1 MNSSIQFRTMAKSF
15 WKLPLDLKKEKRERE
30 TPFNLARPSFLRGPY
45 EIFHPIQ
52 NSFAWIPEAFIS
64 TPPSGAPVPF
74 NKNRG
79 KQRTALKRGEGE
91 AWKKR
96 GGGFFLLAKER
107 VGREEWMAEREKI
120 ESHTGKRRNY
130 IAGASMYNL
139 PWRKGE
145 MEGWQ
150 GCRAYFRG
158 WVYAGNAAT
167 SMRPILI
174 SLRHRFR
181 RGNACFSHH
190 FSSLLFPFSCCLSS
204 EGYIRDLKIR
214 KRNCRFTINYNLLIS
229 RRGSNNNSNNKFRS
243 ILFVLSRNREHVD
256 VTVSNWSLRWK
267 RTDIW
272 EGIS

>member
-145 MEGWQ
+145 MEAWQ
-150 GCRAYFRG
+150 GCRAYFRS

-181 RGNACFSHH
+181 RGNACFSAIFLPS
-190 FSSLLFPFSCCLSS
+190 FSPFLIVCQVKGIYATWKLGN
-204 EGYIRDLKIR
+204 EIVDL
-214 KRNCRFTINYNLLIS
+214 
-229 RRGSNNNSNNKFRS
+229 RS
-243 ILFVLSRNREHVD
+243 I
-256 VTVSNWSLRWK
+256 T
-267 RTDIW
+267 IC
-272 EGIS
+272 

>member
-15 WKLPLDLKKEKRERE
+15 WKLSLDLKKEKRERE

-174 SLRHRFR
+174 SLRHRR
-181 RGNACFSHH
+181 PLPSRQRLLLCH
-190 FSSLLFPFSCCLSS
+190 FSFLLFPFSCCLSS

-229 RRGSNNNSNNKFRS
+229 RRGSNNKFRS

>member
-150 GCRAYFRG
+150 GCTFGVECTPETRRPPCGLFLSPS
-158 WVYAGNAAT
+158 AT
-167 SMRPILI
+167 ASVEATLA
-174 SLRHRFR
+174 SLPF
-181 RGNACFSHH
+181 F
-190 FSSLLFPFSCCLSS
+190 FPPFPLFLLFV
-204 EGYIRDLKIR
+204 K
-214 KRNCRFTINYNLLIS
+214 
-229 RRGSNNNSNNKFRS
+229 
-243 ILFVLSRNREHVD
+243 
-256 VTVSNWSLRWK
+256 
-267 RTDIW
+267 
-272 EGIS
+272 GI

>member
-130 IAGASMYNL
+130 IARASMYNL

-145 MEGWQ
+145 MEAWQ

-158 WVYAGNAAT
+158 WVRRKRGDLHAAYSYLPPPPET
-167 SMRPILI
+167 ASVEATLA
-174 SLRHRFR
+174 SLPF
-181 RGNACFSHH
+181 F
-190 FSSLLFPFSCCLSS
+190 FPPFPLFLLFVKWRVYMRL
-204 EGYIRDLKIR
+204 E
-214 KRNCRFTINYNLLIS
+214 N
-229 RRGSNNNSNNKFRS
+229 
-243 ILFVLSRNREHVD
+243 
-256 VTVSNWSLRWK
+256 
-267 RTDIW
+267 
-272 EGIS
+272 

>member
-64 TPPSGAPVPF
+64 TPPSGAP

>member
-174 SLRHRFR
+174 SLRHRR
-181 RGNACFSHH
+181 PLPSRQRLLLYH
-190 FSSLLFPFSCCLSS
+190 FSSLLFPFSCLLRVYK
-204 EGYIRDLKIR
+204 GDLKIR

-229 RRGSNNNSNNKFRS
+229 RRGSNNKFRS